1 MPSLIKLQV
10 SAHGNCTP
18 QDDTIGCTSWSV
30 HVPSPKQ
37 EAPNPDELS
46 SAVDLDHHYTSVT
59 RLSVYAENVIVYVS
73 GWVVRKLLRTLHW
86 DECRFA
92 LIEQED
98 ASSNKSYTLLRLK
111 QKGGLY
117 IPSKSVIS
125 VISVTEKQIRLGTQ
139 MDKVNQK
146 MSMLKIQTAVLAL
159 RLDVCTAKHSIET
172 QHGLDNH
179 NTSLIRMLVSVY
191 VNMRQHHVVRLHNE
205 KVGGPNVPDT
215 TWQKQSC
222 LRDSNAAYHHGN

>member
-1 MPSLIKLQV
+1 MP
-10 SAHGNCTP
+10 AHGNCTP
-18 QDDTIGCTSWSV
+18 QDDTLVVQAGVCTYL
-30 HVPSPKQ
+30 PPKQ

-73 GWVVRKLLRTLHW
+73 GWVVRKLLRTLHC

-98 ASSNKSYTLLRLK
+98 APSNKSYTLLRLK

-117 IPSKSVIS
+117 IPSKPVIS
-125 VISVTEKQIRLGTQ
+125 AISMTEKQIRLGTQ

-179 NTSLIRMLVSVY
+179 NTSLIRMMLVSVY

-205 KVGGPNVPDT
+205 KVGGPSVKTQLDKNNHV
-215 TWQKQSC
+215 
-222 LRDSNAAYHHGN
+222 